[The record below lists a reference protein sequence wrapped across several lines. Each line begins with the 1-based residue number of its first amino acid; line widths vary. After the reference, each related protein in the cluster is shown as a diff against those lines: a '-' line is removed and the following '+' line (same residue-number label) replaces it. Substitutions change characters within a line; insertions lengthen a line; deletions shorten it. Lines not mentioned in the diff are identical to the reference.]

1 MAKDDLYL
9 VEVPDEAFRT
19 RCGGN
24 IGGSLES
31 CVSFADIPGE
41 PGALVLRDTK
51 LGSSSPELRFS
62 AAEMTD
68 FVAAI
73 TGQGDNA

>member
-1 MAKDDLYL
+1 MPNDDLYS
-9 VEVPDEAFRT
+9 VEVPEAAYRT
-19 RCGGN
+19 PCGGN

-31 CVSFADIPGE
+31 CVSFAEIPGS
-41 PGALVLRDTK
+41 PGAFAVRDTK
-51 LGSSSPELRFS
+51 LGASSPELRFS

-73 TGQGDNA
+73 WK